1 LPGWLD
7 PRLIPPGVFQHALR
21 PDAELIVRTKKGG
34 TVVEAELAPGADRRV
49 LAHCRARLVDPANRS
64 VIGTAPFCDLG
75 DSRVQAEIQERVPP
89 EGAWVEVIDDESRPV
104 FSRELH
110 HIRRAMRWADT
121 ALGAGRQAS
130 GLADAEWVRL
140 AASAWGRCAKDW
152 SAACDP
158 DRAYLAAVRRAAI
171 CPGAVIPEEPSAWAK
186 ELAGRPL
193 LVEEPFL
200 AERAGC

>member
-1 LPGWLD
+1 
-7 PRLIPPGVFQHALR
+7 
-21 PDAELIVRTKKGG
+21 
-34 TVVEAELAPGADRRV
+34 
-49 LAHCRARLVDPANRS
+49 
-64 VIGTAPFCDLG
+64 
-75 DSRVQAEIQERVPP
+75 
-89 EGAWVEVIDDESRPV
+89 VEVIDDESRPV

-200 AERAGC
+200 AERGGC